1 MMTFRSNN
9 KVLGGSYERE
19 VVKLLSQEGY
29 WSHRLEENHKGA
41 QPFDVIAVKGG
52 VAFAID
58 CKTLDE
64 KEKYFYISR
73 LEDNQVLAF
82 EKWMACGNSEPM
94 VFVKYCGETYVIRY
108 LELKAL
114 GKIDMRYA
122 EKWGDK

>member
-1 MMTFRSNN
+1 MMTFRSNKKIGN
-9 KVLGGSYERE
+9 DYERE
-19 VVKLLSQEGY
+19 VCGLLSQDGY
-29 WSHRLEENHKGA
+29 WAHRLEEDHRGA
-41 QPFDVIAVKGG
+41 QPFDVIAAKGG

-108 LELKAL
+108 LGLKAF

-122 EKWGDK
+122 EKYDETK